1 MCPFEYD
8 QVYECTSVISSMK
21 PEDLM
26 AVTTKINIF
35 NTTKP
40 KSGTSV
46 RTNCAGTPCL
56 HQRKSSVK
64 R

>member
-21 PEDLM
+21 LEDLK
-26 AVTTKINIF
+26 AVATKINIF

-40 KSGTSV
+40 KSGTPV
-46 RTNCAGTPCL
+46 RTNIVQELPVSIKGSLA
-56 HQRKSSVK
+56 
-64 R
+64 